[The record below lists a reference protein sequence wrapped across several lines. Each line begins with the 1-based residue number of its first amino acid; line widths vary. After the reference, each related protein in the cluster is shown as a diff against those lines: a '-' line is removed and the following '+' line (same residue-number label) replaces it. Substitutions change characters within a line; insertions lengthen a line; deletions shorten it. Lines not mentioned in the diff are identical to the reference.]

1 MNKQRPNTLLKVFFK
16 IPLFVHKLGFG
27 GWERIIGAQW
37 MLITTIGRKSG
48 RHRQVMVDVLLHNGQ
63 TDAYYILSAYGSRAD
78 WVRNIQVNPR
88 FEAQVG
94 RRKFSARA
102 STLSGE
108 KAGEML
114 VQFYRLK
121 PAYTRAVMNAAGMK
135 FKDEDD
141 LRMLG
146 AKLLLLA
153 VTPQTEAAGRPST

>member
-1 MNKQRPNTLLKVFFK
+1 MNRQRPHALLKIFFK
-16 IPLFVHKLGFG
+16 IPLLFHKLGFG
-27 GWERIIGAQW
+27 GWERMFGAHW

-48 RHRQVMVDVLLHNGQ
+48 KRRQAMVDVLLHNEQ
-63 TDAYYILSAYGSRAD
+63 TDTYYILSAYGSRAD
-78 WVRNIQVNPR
+78 WVRNIQANPR

-94 RRKFSARA
+94 RKKFNARA

-135 FKDEDD
+135 FNDEDD
-141 LRMLG
+141 LRMFG
-146 AKLLLLA
+146 ARLLLLA
-153 VTPQTEAAGRPST
+153 VTPQTEDAGHPTR

>member
-1 MNKQRPNTLLKVFFK
+1 
-16 IPLFVHKLGFG
+16 
-27 GWERIIGAQW
+27 
-37 MLITTIGRKSG
+37 
-48 RHRQVMVDVLLHNGQ
+48 
-63 TDAYYILSAYGSRAD
+63 
-78 WVRNIQVNPR
+78 
-88 FEAQVG
+88 
-94 RRKFSARA
+94 
-102 STLSGE
+102 
-108 KAGEML
+108 ML

>member
-1 MNKQRPNTLLKVFFK
+1 MTQKRPNSLLKFFFK

-27 GWERIIGAQW
+27 GWERLIGAQW
-37 MLITTIGRKSG
+37 MLITAIGRKSG
-48 RHRQVMVDVLLHNGQ
+48 KRRQSMVDVLLHDGQ
-63 TDAYYILSAYGSRAD
+63 SDTYYILSAYGSHAD
-78 WVRNIQVNPR
+78 WVRNIQTNPR

-141 LRMLG
+141 LRRLG
-146 AKLLLLA
+146 GRLLLLA
-153 VTPQTEAAGRPST
+153 VNPQTEDAGHPTT

>member
-27 GWERIIGAQW
+27 GWERLIGAQW

-48 RHRQVMVDVLLHNGQ
+48 KRRQAMVDVLLHDGQ
-63 TDAYYILSAYGSRAD
+63 TDTYYVLSAYGSHAD
-78 WVRNIQVNPR
+78 WVRNIQTNPR
-88 FEAQVG
+88 FEAQVR
-94 RRKFSARA
+94 RRKFTARA
-102 STLSGE
+102 TTLSS
-108 KAGEML
+108 KNAGEML

-141 LRMLG
+141 LRTLG
-146 AKLLLLA
+146 GRLLLLA
-153 VTPQTEAAGRPST
+153 VNPQTEDADHPST